1 MQFLRKKFEGS
12 PELARVAPFAIY
24 AILGLFQ
31 GGPAPESRYWAYIIK
46 TLLGAWVLWEVR
58 PFVQEM
64 RWKISWEA
72 VVVGFA
78 IFAIWVGLDGHY
90 PRLSDPGKGA
100 NPLAQFGAGSAMTW
114 FYLVV
119 HIAGMTIIVPPVEE
133 IFYRSFLYRYFV
145 KLDFL
150 AMPLSRF
157 HALSFV
163 VTSVLFGLMHPD
175 RWLAGIICGLAYQ
188 WLVIRKDRLGD
199 AMTAHAITNLLLGLW
214 IVWKGAW
221 IGWEGAWS
229 FW

>member
-1 MQFLRKKFEGS
+1 MHFLRTKSASS
-12 PELARVAPFAIY
+12 PEYARVAPFAIY
-24 AILGLFQ
+24 AILGVFQ
-31 GGPAPESRYWAYIIK
+31 GSLGPESRYWAYIAK

-72 VVVGFA
+72 VVVGVA
-78 IFAIWVGLDGHY
+78 IFALWIGLDGHY
-90 PRLSDPGKGA
+90 PRLSDPGEGA
-100 NPLAQFGAGSAMTW
+100 SPFTQFGAGSAMAW
-114 FYLVV
+114 FYVAVHLV
-119 HIAGMTIIVPPVEE
+119 GMSVIVPPVEE

-150 AMPLSRF
+150 AMPLGQF

-188 WLVIRKDRLGD
+188 WLVVRKNRLGD

-214 IVWKGAW
+214 ILWK
-221 IGWEGAWS
+221 GAWS

>member
-1 MQFLRKKFEGS
+1 MQFLRKKFDAS
-12 PELARVAPFAIY
+12 PELARIAPFAIY
-24 AILGLFQ
+24 LVLGAFQ
-31 GGPAPESRYWAYIIK
+31 GELGPGSLFWLYIAK

-72 VVVGFA
+72 VTVGVA

-90 PRLSDPGKGA
+90 PRLADPGAGA
-100 NPLAQFGAGSAMTW
+100 NPLQQFGTGSAMAW
-114 FYLVV
+114 FYMGV
-119 HIAGMTIIVPPVEE
+119 HVAGMSVIVPPVEE

-145 KLDFL
+145 KLDFR
-150 AMPLSRF
+150 AMPLGQF

-163 VTSVLFGLMHPD
+163 VTSVIFGLVHPD
-175 RWLAGIICGLAYQ
+175 RWLAGILCGLAYQ
-188 WLVIRKDRLGD
+188 WLVIRKNRLGD
-199 AMTAHAITNLLLGLW
+199 AMTAHAITNFLLGIW

-221 IGWEGAWS
+221 S